1 MPSSQPVTRPPAPLV
16 LLAACALALPA
27 CGSGGG
33 KTKSSAGSAPAAP
46 CRTVPA
52 ATPKPQP
59 RLRAPTTRLDPAK
72 AYVATVVTNCGTF
85 AFRLDAKGAPRT
97 AASFFALAR
106 RGFYDGT
113 AFHRVARGFVIQA
126 GDPKGDGTGGPG
138 YRVVERPPANASYT
152 RGAVAMAK
160 AGDEPPGSSG
170 SQFFVVTAEDAGLPP
185 EYALLGRVVRGQA
198 IADRI
203 GALPTTPP
211 GDGRPRPPVV
221 ISKLSVS
228 AG

>member
-1 MPSSQPVTRPPAPLV
+1 MASSQPVTRPAALLLV
-16 LLAACALALPA
+16 AGTFALAACGSDGGAASSPRTTPA
-27 CGSGGG
+27 S
-33 KTKSSAGSAPAAP
+33 P
-46 CRTVPA
+46 CRTVA
-52 ATPKPQP
+52 AAAPKPQP

-72 AYVATVVTNCGTF
+72 TYLATVATNCGTF

-97 AASFFALAR
+97 AASFFSLAR

-113 AFHRVARGFVIQA
+113 AFHRVARGFVIQG

-138 YRVVERPPANASYT
+138 YRVTEPPPANAAYT

-160 AGDEPPGSSG
+160 AGDEPPGASG

-198 IADRI
+198 VVDRI

-211 GDGRPRPPVV
+211 GDGRPDPPVV

-228 AG
+228 GG